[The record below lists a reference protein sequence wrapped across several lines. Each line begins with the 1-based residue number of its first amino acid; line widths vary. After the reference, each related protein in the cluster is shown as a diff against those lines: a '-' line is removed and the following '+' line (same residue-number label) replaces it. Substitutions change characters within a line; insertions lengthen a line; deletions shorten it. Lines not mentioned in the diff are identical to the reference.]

1 MGRGVWGKSGSARS
15 EHEVW
20 GVRGVVTCL
29 HVRVPVDPRALE
41 VVDLVHLAA
50 GRRSEDRLHH
60 DEVLGVPWRVAATVA
75 GWEVEK
81 VAAAAAE
88 AWSAAAATLD

>member
-1 MGRGVWGKSGSARS
+1 M
-15 EHEVW
+15 W

-41 VVDLVHLAA
+41 VVHLVHLAA

-75 GWEVEK
+75 GWGVEKVAGWKVAGRSWEVEK